1 MKLFAVVL
9 TALCSILVTAPR
21 VDAQTVHAASQFVL
35 DAAVQQHVSSADADR
50 QLVQRLLDRADVQA
64 VAGGAG
70 IDIRSA
76 VTAVRSMDPASLA
89 DVASQARAVDQAL
102 AGGQSRVT
110 INTTFLIIGL
120 LVLILLIVALK

>member
-9 TALCSILVTAPR
+9 TALCSFLVTAPR
-21 VDAQTVHAASQFVL
+21 VDAQTVHAASQSVL

-89 DVASQARAVDQAL
+89 DVASQARTVDQAL